1 MKLVSSTCHLSRWA
15 CLLTG
20 VLLMTG
26 CTPNIKGWS
35 QEAYRSPDFSTSLL
49 GQEGLA
55 LLPVMVVTAEPVE
68 APGRTGQIASAPYSP
83 EMLPAKEAKDSPL
96 VRTDAYRISL
106 GEALLSKIK
115 TKMPGLEVI
124 SPGDCLK
131 RINDAGITAGYLKF
145 DRDFPR
151 VGVDEGLLKTFG
163 QALDCRYLFVSQ
175 AVVTHVESEASVT
188 VIWTFGRKSV
198 LQSIRISGHIW
209 DTFAGR
215 QIWEGSGVGYNR
227 LRAYEGAPLTENVI
241 DEAVER
247 LLEAMLP

>member
-1 MKLVSSTCHLSRWA
+1 MKFVLSARDLSGWT
-15 CLLTG
+15 CLLIG
-20 VLLMTG
+20 SLLVTG

-35 QEAYRSPDFSTSLL
+35 QEAYRSPGFSTSLL

-83 EMLPAKEAKDSPL
+83 EMLAAKDAKDSPL
-96 VRTDAYRISL
+96 VTTDAYRISL
-106 GEALLSKIK
+106 SEALLSKIR
-115 TKMPGLEVI
+115 TKMPGLDVV

-145 DRDFPR
+145 DRDCPR
-151 VGVDEGLLKTFG
+151 VGVDEGLLKAFG

-175 AVVTHVESEASVT
+175 AIVAHVESEASVT
-188 VIWTFGRKSV
+188 VVWTFGRKSV

-209 DTFAGR
+209 DTVAGG

-227 LRAYEGAPLTENVI
+227 LRAYEGAPLTEDVI

-247 LLEAMLP
+247 LLQAMLP